1 MSQFCRLRNPLREL
15 SVVLDTI
22 GRMSPRQ
29 QVRVPARYAR
39 VNAWVISRDTDAG
52 VRFLLAGR
60 FAGPA
65 AQEAMA
71 YVQRS
76 LREELVSGADKR
88 SPSG

>member
-1 MSQFCRLRNPLREL
+1 VPTRLAFG
-15 SVVLDTI
+15 
-22 GRMSPRQ
+22 GR
-29 QVRVPARYAR
+29 VAR
-39 VNAWVISRDTDAG
+39 IRDPEGHLWWLHEHVADVAPEE
-52 VRFLLAGR
+52 LAGR